1 MFVKFHLSCTNNNNN
16 NNPAYIG
23 PTINTLHHQLH
34 VLYVHVIRFYSKYRV
49 YTRGTLNKL
58 FLPSTLKCC
67 QICRKPA
74 ASRLSKA
81 PSMVLETSP
90 EVQLV
95 TRKQEE
101 NRKKG
106 FLQRRAVGSQRETDD
121 QLSSEMI
128 LRDSTACI

>member
-34 VLYVHVIRFYSKYRV
+34 VLYVHVIRFYSKYRL
-49 YTRGTLNKL
+49 YTLNKL